1 MDPRKR
7 RALILQETSD
17 NASSVVTPRTRVP
30 GKASKV
36 PPNLAP
42 LESVLPEDM
51 RLAHTST
58 TLELMQAHVSATDT
72 KGGDTRLRRDVRRW
86 RDEAGA
92 VRDALLLREEAERSA
107 KMAMVNRMGSMTIG
121 GTEDD
126 GTSVTNSGATSDGP
140 SPSNNFGDGFPA
152 RGGRSRSVQWVEA
165 YRPEQGAAIA
175 TAKAREARKAA
186 LALAREAAKKK
197 AEEKAAR
204 KAADPRSSFQ
214 KALDLTK
221 RALGLESAYAAMYAG
236 ELARRER
243 AENEK
248 LAVANA
254 KRRDAALDA
263 NVLLFDELTA
273 GSGSSEREA
282 TLRARFKERV
292 ADAGEVLAH
301 LPRRADSRLDRASGS
316 HSTTPCLCVIERG
329 CVEIRVALGD
339 EFRDESGNP
348 RRETR
353 DARDESF
360 PRARLGFG
368 PSRLVATL
376 SRGHMFAVDGAVLAS
391 LFGCPARATFA
402 VVVRDSAA
410 ESEEKSDEKCVLW
423 ELRDRAAFAAMAP
436 SLLRRR
442 GAFAALW
449 ASVPAL
455 GAFSEPARAFFMDA
469 ARRVTRRPGAHFCV
483 EREPCDAIGVVE
495 TGRAIAHRRALDDE
509 NEKDAPPP
517 ATTTEEPRGETPAVR
532 PARRVILGEYARGDF
547 FGARALRDDVGAP
560 TPALY
565 AATTTARD
573 VTSALVVTRA
583 AFLRMTRGAPGGFG
597 SLGTDCLSTPT
608 RSTKRD
614 DASPDMVDLDLR
626 TPNDEHR
633 GGPSSTT
640 PDESRDAEEN
650 AEDAFAVPGV
660 SGAAAAEERAW
671 RAAANRAP
679 PEHSAVARL
688 LLDALLRTPPFV
700 AVGRSVV
707 ANAEAATR
715 RMRPRRVRV
724 GETLFKRGD
733 LCVAAFVVQTG
744 ALRLV
749 GDDHG
754 GELADEH
761 VEIPEEDEDENG
773 DDDGGPRRPR
783 PFGDE
788 RVCSRLAETAAVSGV
803 SVAKNQTNTRAAPGA
818 GVGLRVVAELG
829 PGDACGFAALP
840 HPGCGATWQCSALA
854 AASPSPG
861 AWVTVWELGL
871 KDFHQT
877 AGYAV
882 DDKRDRFAS
891 LLQPAT
897 CPALA
902 GLSDRQRLRAL
913 DALDLVTYEHG
924 EYITMRGAPSE
935 EGVFVVMRGV
945 ANEETGGASA
955 YAAFP
960 ASGVDKSPSAVS
972 AVSQKRRSRD
982 GRQFRLSGNAGGATS
997 ATPTTSTALRRGD
1010 VFGTDGVF
1018 DVFGTREK
1026 SVTGGGGVGA
1036 RVSCAV
1042 WPPAALAQLGF
1053 LRRALEEFQRRRA

>member
-17 NASSVVTPRTRVP
+17 NASSVATPRTRVP

-58 TLELMQAHVSATDT
+58 TLELMQAHVSSTDT
-72 KGGDTRLRRDVRRW
+72 QRGDTRLRRDVRRW

-107 KMAMVNRMGSMTIG
+107 KMAMVNRMGSISLG
-121 GTEDD
+121 GVEDD
-126 GTSVTNSGATSDGP
+126 GTSVTNSGVSSDGP
-140 SPSNNFGDGFPA
+140 SPSRAFFFGDERA
-152 RGGRSRSVQWVEA
+152 LSRSRSVQWVEA

-204 KAADPRSSFQ
+204 KAADPRSSFR
-214 KALDLTK
+214 KALDLTR

-236 ELARRER
+236 ESARRER
-243 AENEK
+243 AEKEK
-248 LAVANA
+248 AAAATA

-282 TLRARFKERV
+282 TLRARFRERV
-292 ADAGEVLAH
+292 ADAGEVLAD

-316 HSTTPCLCVIERG
+316 RSRSTTPCLCVIERG

-339 EFRDESGNP
+339 ECRDEKKSERLDRKKDDGDVP
-348 RRETR
+348 
-353 DARDESF
+353 

-376 SRGHMFAVDGAVLAS
+376 SRGHMFAVDGAALAS

-410 ESEEKSDEKCVLW
+410 ESEAKEQSDEKCVLW

-442 GAFAALW
+442 AAFAALW

-495 TGRAIAHRRALDDE
+495 TGRAIAHRRARDDE
-509 NEKDAPPP
+509 DEKDAPPP
-517 ATTTEEPRGETPAVR
+517 PPTTTEEPRGETPSVR
-532 PARRVILGEYARGDF
+532 PSRRVILGEYARGDF

-583 AFLRMTRGAPGGFG
+583 AFRGMTRGAPGGFG
-597 SLGTDCLSTPT
+597 SGTDCSSTRTLSTQ
-608 RSTKRD
+608 S
-614 DASPDMVDLDLR
+614 ASSSDRIDLDLA
-626 TPNDEHR
+626 TNDER
-633 GGPSSTT
+633 RTT
-640 PDESRDAEEN
+640 PDESRDKSEAD
-650 AEDAFAVPGV
+650 AFASDAFAVPGV

-671 RAAANRAP
+671 LCSANRAP

-688 LLDALLRTPPFV
+688 LLDALLLTPPFV

-724 GETLFKRGD
+724 GETLFRRGD
-733 LCVAAFVVQTG
+733 ACVAAFVVQTG

-754 GELADEH
+754 GELKDEH
-761 VEIPEEDEDENG
+761 VEIPEEDEDEKDERG
-773 DDDGGPRRPR
+773 QRRPR
-783 PFGDE
+783 PFGDAGAG
-788 RVCSRLAETAAVSGV
+788 VRLAEIRVSAGSAVAS
-803 SVAKNQTNTRAAPGA
+803 STKNQTRAAPGS
-818 GVGLRVVAELG
+818 GSGLRVVAELG

-882 DDKRDRFAS
+882 DFKRDRFAS
-891 LLQPAT
+891 LLAPAT

-902 GLSDRQRLRAL
+902 GLSERQRLRAL
-913 DALDLVTYEHG
+913 DALDHATYEHG
-924 EYITMRGAPSE
+924 ESITTRGAPSS

-960 ASGVDKSPSAVS
+960 ASVSRVDGFSSAV
-972 AVSQKRRSRD
+972 VRGCEKRDSRV
-982 GRQFRLSGNAGGATS
+982 RRLSGNAGGATS
-997 ATPTTSTALRRGD
+997 ATPTTSRELRRGD

-1026 SVTGGGGVGA
+1026 SVTAGGGVGA

-1042 WPPAALAQLGF
+1042 WRPAALAQLGF
-1053 LRRALEEFQRRRA
+1053 LRRALEEFQRRRG